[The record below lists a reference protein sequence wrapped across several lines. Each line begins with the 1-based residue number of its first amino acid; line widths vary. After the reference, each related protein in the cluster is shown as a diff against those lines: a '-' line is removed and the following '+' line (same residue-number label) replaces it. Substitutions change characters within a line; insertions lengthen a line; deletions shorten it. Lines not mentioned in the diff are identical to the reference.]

1 MMEKN
6 LYDDIKNKENKFIDD
21 EENENK
27 KDIKNYYFKISL
39 SEKIKYKYSKKKF
52 ISDSLLIVGKK
63 L

>member
-39 SEKIKYKYSKKKF
+39 SERIKYKYSKKKF